1 MNKLEHFKSLLTQN
15 AELYFNTLSPIQQ
28 EVEVNQLDE
37 IIRDV
42 LDEKTIFFSLE
53 QLQEYFKDGIV
64 KDIDEL
70 GYFRNEE
77 TGEEYKKLIT
87 DKNILDLELDG
98 DCLVGEDGTVGV
110 WESIKSA
117 FPTILDIN
125 EVLDHFDYK
134 LVIYLEEYR
143 DKLYLTPKVLE
154 RYDRVKNEY
163 QFNK

>member
-15 AELYFNTLSPIQQ
+15 AELYFNTLSPIEQ

-42 LDEKTIFFSLE
+42 LDEKTIYFSLE

-87 DKNILDLELDG
+87 DKNILDLELDE
-98 DCLVGEDGTVGV
+98 DCLVEENGTVWV
-110 WESIKSA
+110 WEAIEST

-134 LVIYLEEYR
+134 LVIYLEEY
-143 DKLYLTPKVLE
+143 KGHLNLHWKVLE
-154 RYDRVKNEY
+154 TYEKLKNEY